1 MIGWEF
7 VSEELLKTLGEEK
20 LKVEELKLQLKSALA
35 CRSPPAQECE
45 YRADVI
51 GTPTMYMSSPP
62 KTPTVHYSG
71 AARGNN
77 ISPPMM
83 KTMPMS
89 RHQDVEKLVQERDE
103 LAACCQQQKE
113 QIQLLQT
120 KLPCGH
126 DTGLQHREAPNVQH
140 GNNVTLLDSTLM
152 QSRVAALE
160 RQLLQAEEQALKKAR
175 QQEAREK
182 IQQEQWNVLEGKLLH
197 AEERIQ
203 KEGRERWEEDTR
215 KKAQLSIL
223 LRRHNLELEA
233 YHEKEVQY
241 KSHVELL
248 KQQLAEMEI
257 TRTVER
263 QTLERSNTE
272 FGTSVSEYKLQI
284 DAMRQ
289 AASRSILL
297 HEVKST
303 VWQKMDCAKTME
315 HEITIRSLEEVPRF
329 LFFIST
335 SHDFCLLLFPA
346 VCKCRGGDH
355 DSQVGTSHEQGMQD
369 SGTVPAL

>member
-1 MIGWEF
+1 MASNRGMIGWEF

-35 CRSPPAQECE
+35 CRSLPAQEFEC
-45 YRADVI
+45 RADDI
-51 GTPTMYMSSPP
+51 GPMPTMDVSSPP

-71 AARGNN
+71 GAAARGNN
-77 ISPPMM
+77 SISPPMM

-89 RHQDVEKLVQERDE
+89 RHHQDAAAEKLVQERDE

-113 QIQLLQT
+113 QIRLLQT

-126 DTGLQHREAPNVQH
+126 NNTGLPLHREAPNVHH
-140 GNNVTLLDSTLM
+140 GNNNVTLLDSTLM

-160 RQLLQAEEQALKKAR
+160 RQLLQAEDQALKEAGKRR

-182 IQQEQWNVLEGKLLH
+182 IQQEQQRNVLEGKLLH

-241 KSHVELL
+241 KSQVELL
-248 KQQLAEMEI
+248 KQQLAEMET

-263 QTLERSNTE
+263 QMLEKSNTE

-284 DAMRQ
+284 DAMR
-289 AASRSILL
+289 
-297 HEVKST
+297 H
-303 VWQKMDCAKTME
+303 W
-315 HEITIRSLEEVPRF
+315 
-329 LFFIST
+329 
-335 SHDFCLLLFPA
+335 
-346 VCKCRGGDH
+346 
-355 DSQVGTSHEQGMQD
+355 
-369 SGTVPAL
+369 